1 MEALCK
7 ESLHNDSLQTPREAL
22 CKESLH
28 NDYLKTPREALCKES
43 LHNDSLDTPGEA
55 LRKESL
61 HNDIISGVELGAR
74 HTVNIF
80 TFWQAAKNSLQNDTR
95 TIPN

>member
-7 ESLHNDSLQTPREAL
+7 ESLHNDFLETPGEAL
-22 CKESLH
+22 
-28 NDYLKTPREALCKES
+28 RRES
-43 LHNDSLDTPGEA
+43 LHNDSLETPGEA

-74 HTVNIF
+74 HTVNISA
-80 TFWQAAKNSLQNDTR
+80 FWQAAKNSLQNDTK